1 MSHFTYFP
9 VEKLPF
15 CIYLYTSKCRKLNTI
30 TNSGHNS
37 FPQKRVGDGSICL
50 IFPLATLLQI
60 FFSKNEVRE
69 GLEVDHTKYKLW
81 VSRFFVNKIYPLGF
95 DNNETSD

>member
-1 MSHFTYFP
+1 MLQIEYH
-9 VEKLPF
+9 KN
-15 CIYLYTSKCRKLNTI
+15 R
-30 TNSGHNS
+30 GHTKAS
-37 FPQKRVGDGSICL
+37 PKKGWGSICL
-50 IFPLATLLQI
+50 IFPLAALLQI

>member
-1 MSHFTYFP
+1 MSHFPPRRT
-9 VEKLPF
+9 
-15 CIYLYTSKCRKLNTI
+15 TT
-30 TNSGHNS
+30 
-37 FPQKRVGDGSICL
+37 D
-50 IFPLATLLQI
+50 